1 MFCGHFEIKGNV
13 VMNCDHVSCQ
23 LFTVISE
30 YRELTYPSFFFMCS
44 SNTFEQYSH
53 CIRLMSRDLIPSFC
67 LLFFP
72 TAELWRLVAVR
83 KVRRP
88 EISRRSHGYFH
99 LWLRVTV
106 TVSHHALLSAWR
118 VLAPGPSGHMRG
130 DEIPLRTSSLPGAPA
145 EGFDCK

>member
-67 LLFFP
+67 LLFFSHSG
-72 TAELWRLVAVR
+72 TV
-83 KVRRP
+83 KV
-88 EISRRSHGYFH
+88 
-99 LWLRVTV
+99 
-106 TVSHHALLSAWR
+106 
-118 VLAPGPSGHMRG
+118 
-130 DEIPLRTSSLPGAPA
+130 SSSE
-145 EGFDCK
+145 EGEEARD